1 MHTFIPDSPAIRAYF
16 EKHGQ
21 RLEYD
26 KRQTLV
32 RVDDPQPW
40 VYFLE
45 DGIVEASYAFP
56 DGVDRMLGYFVP
68 NSIFAQ
74 NRSFFD
80 DAGGDLKYLTIT
92 KTVILRVHR
101 DDFLKQVAK
110 VPKFNQ
116 EYLQMALLFRIFT
129 TDLVIYLGENRIHNR
144 CVRWL
149 MLMARYYGEQTDE
162 GVRIMV
168 PLTQDTIANFLH
180 VSRESISKTLREFTK
195 GGHITIRKKQIT
207 IKNVDGLKDLLEY

>member
-1 MHTFIPDSPAIRAYF
+1 
-16 EKHGQ
+16 
-21 RLEYD
+21 
-26 KRQTLV
+26 
-32 RVDDPQPW
+32 
-40 VYFLE
+40 
-45 DGIVEASYAFP
+45 
-56 DGVDRMLGYFVP
+56 
-68 NSIFAQ
+68 
-74 NRSFFD
+74 
-80 DAGGDLKYLTIT
+80 
-92 KTVILRVHR
+92 
-101 DDFLKQVAK
+101 
-110 VPKFNQ
+110 
-116 EYLQMALLFRIFT
+116 MALLFRIFT